1 MLDKICEVPCKAVSD
16 ILQDKVSL
24 KIFIVTVVLI
34 LSLGGYM
41 AKQIGEINV
50 SVAKIETQLQMM
62 NGGDGRK

>member
-62 NGGDGRK
+62 NGGDGRR

>member
-1 MLDKICEVPCKAVSD
+1 MTDKICDVPCKAAFD
-16 ILQDKVSL
+16 ILKDKVSL

-34 LSLGGYM
+34 LGLGGYM

>member
-34 LSLGGYM
+34 LGLGGYM

-62 NGGDGRK
+62 NGKGDRG